1 MAISDA
7 RVPRSLRRV
16 AEHFVEE
23 NRVQLLHDGREAFPA
38 MLAAIRAATR
48 LVLLEM
54 YWFDSDR
61 TGRAFAEALSD
72 AARRGVKVA
81 VIYDS
86 IGSLGASLEMF
97 DSMREAG
104 VSVLEYN
111 PVAPWKRR
119 FRLARLT
126 HRDHRKILV
135 VDGIIGFTGGVNL
148 ADQWLPAEQD
158 GGGGWRDD
166 MVQVEGPVVHGF
178 MRCFASAWRRETGE
192 LPGFVAAELERPEAV
207 ELRGERAHRVRVVG
221 EAGLGGRH
229 AMGSAYLVS
238 IYRAD
243 HRVWIKNSYFVPD
256 RRVVRALRRA
266 ARRGVDVRVIV
277 PGESDVP
284 VTAWASRH
292 VWGRLMRSGVR
303 IFQWTHG
310 ILHSKTAVVDGKW
323 STIGT
328 FNLDHLSLRTNLEV
342 NLTVLD
348 PDFGA
353 QMDARFLRDLDG
365 CVEIEPRGFRFRSL
379 GDRLLELIAYRFR
392 KFL

>member
-1 MAISDA
+1 MPDA
-7 RVPRSLRRV
+7 RVPRSLRRAQELFV
-16 AEHFVEE
+16 ASNSV
-23 NRVQLLHDGREAFPA
+23 RLLINGREAFPE
-38 MLAAIRAATR
+38 MLAAIHGAKHS
-48 LVLLEM
+48 VLLEM

-61 TGRAFAEALSD
+61 VGRTFAAALIE

-81 VIYDS
+81 VIYDA
-86 IGSLGASLEMF
+86 IGSLGASPEMF
-97 DSMREAG
+97 DELRAAG
-104 VSVLEYN
+104 AHVLEYN
-111 PVAPWKRR
+111 PVAPWRRR

-126 HRDHRKILV
+126 RRDHRKILL
-135 VDGIIGFTGGVNL
+135 VDGTLGFTGGVNL
-148 ADQWLPAEQD
+148 ANQWGPEEEE

-166 MVQVEGPVVHGF
+166 MIRVEGPVVDGF
-178 MRCFASAWRRETGE
+178 LRCFAGAWQRQAGE
-192 LPGFVAAELERPEAV
+192 LPEFVAEALAAPEPQPV
-207 ELRGERAHRVRVVG
+207 RTEGHRVQVVG
-221 EAGLGGRH
+221 EAGIGGRH
-229 AMGSAYLVS
+229 AMGSNYLVA

-243 HRVWIKNSYFVPD
+243 RRVWIKNSYFVPD

-303 IFQWTHG
+303 IYQWTRG
-310 ILHSKTAVVDGKW
+310 ILHSKTAVVDGNW

-328 FNLDHLSLRTNLEV
+328 FNLDHLSLRMNLEV
-342 NLTVLD
+342 NVTVLD
-348 PDFGA
+348 EDFGA
-353 QMDARFLRDLDG
+353 RMEHSFMSDLG
-365 CVEIEPRGFRFRSL
+365 QCVEVEPRGFRFRSL

>member
-1 MAISDA
+1 MPDA
-7 RVPRSLRRV
+7 RVPRSLRRAHELFV
-16 AEHFVEE
+16 ASNSV
-23 NRVQLLHDGREAFPA
+23 RLLINGREAFPE
-38 MLAAIRAATR
+38 MLAAIHGAKRS
-48 LVLLEM
+48 VLLEM

-61 TGRAFAEALSD
+61 VGRTFAAALIE

-81 VIYDS
+81 VIYDA
-86 IGSLGASLEMF
+86 IGSLGASPEMF
-97 DSMREAG
+97 DELRAAG
-104 VSVLEYN
+104 AHVLEYN
-111 PVAPWKRR
+111 PVAPWRRR

-126 HRDHRKILV
+126 RRDHRKILL
-135 VDGIIGFTGGVNL
+135 VDGTLGFTGGVNI
-148 ADQWLPAEQD
+148 ANQWAPEEEE

-166 MVQVEGPVVHGF
+166 MIRVEGPVVDGF
-178 MRCFASAWRRETGE
+178 LRCFAGAWQRQAGE
-192 LPGFVAAELERPEAV
+192 LPAFVAEALAVPEPQPIRT
-207 ELRGERAHRVRVVG
+207 EGHRVQVVG
-221 EAGLGGRH
+221 EVGIGGRH
-229 AMGSAYLVS
+229 AMGSNYLVA

-243 HRVWIKNSYFVPD
+243 RRVWIKNSYFVPD

-303 IFQWTHG
+303 IYQWTRG
-310 ILHSKTAVVDGKW
+310 ILHSKTAVVDGNW

-328 FNLDHLSLRTNLEV
+328 FNLDHLSLRMNLEV
-342 NLTVLD
+342 NVTVLD
-348 PDFGA
+348 EDFGA
-353 QMDARFLRDLDG
+353 RMEHSFMSDLG
-365 CVEIEPRGFRFRSL
+365 QCVEVEPRGFRFRSL